1 MKQQPVAVAA
11 SAGPSRALHST
22 SSHKNTH
29 KNAGTGIGGL
39 PGGVV
44 GPEAAGLDPSGPEH
58 FFVTLAAYAD
68 ALDALPLDLTRS
80 FSDLRELDAVLG
92 SHLNSLT
99 VRLNHLTALIE
110 DPDVDQGQRLL
121 ALKEVAEE
129 SRAYK
134 MGGEDK
140 IRVALNTAETII
152 SHTDYIDAL
161 DNQLDRFPEI
171 SALLNPTKHLKLE
184 QYYVPG
190 QLKDRKLVNTLD
202 GHTGTAGGSS
212 AADINGTSG
221 SKKKKVAA
229 HAAAASAAGGKSH
242 KAAESASVSG
252 SAAGAGGSSNSK
264 KRKTVS
270 GATVGGASASSS
282 SKVAKTS
289 TSGKGDEDVKTAANG
304 STSHKKK
311 TDSSSH
317 ATGGGLKS
325 SNQSNSNTRL
335 PRAAHVHSGYTEDDE
350 DATSGR
356 KDAVARRNAG
366 ASGDIDEIS
375 SASRSRNGRAART
388 ASAANR
394 SDDEDEDMDDGDA
407 EGEEETAIRSSGA
420 KSRGRAGRTGASN
433 SRAKGAAAAANS
445 PHTGSNSA
453 SRAESPSSNVG
464 GAGDDA
470 DEARYCFCNNVSYG
484 DMIGCDDDDCEREW
498 FHLGCVGLTKPP
510 QGTWYCEACLERRA
524 ANGRGAK
531 GKKAKASAGGKSKV
545 RR

>member
-1 MKQQPVAVAA
+1 MKQPMVVSA
-11 SAGPSRALHST
+11 SAGPSRVQPST
-22 SSHKNTH
+22 SLLKAGLKNTH
-29 KNAGTGIGGL
+29 PGLGGL

-99 VRLNHLTALIE
+99 ARLNHLTALIE
-110 DPDVDQGQRLL
+110 DPSIDQGQRLL

-129 SRAYK
+129 ARAYK

-161 DNQLDRFPEI
+161 DSQLDRFAEI
-171 SALLNPTKHLKLE
+171 STLLNPTKHLKLD

-190 QLKDRKLVNTLD
+190 ALKDRKLVTSLD
-202 GHTGTAGGSS
+202 GPLGAASGSGAG
-212 AADINGTSG
+212 DINGTGG

-229 HAAAASAAGGKSH
+229 HVAAASAAGKSH
-242 KAAESASVSG
+242 KAADTASLTG
-252 SAAGAGGSSNSK
+252 AAAGASGSSNSK
-264 KRKTVS
+264 KRKAIS
-270 GATVGGASASSS
+270 GAAVAGSSAGGS

-289 TSGKGDEDVKTAANG
+289 AAGKGDEDVKVAANG
-304 STSHKKK
+304 SGSHKKK

-317 ATGGGLKS
+317 ASGGSKAS
-325 SNQSNSNTRL
+325 ASNSNTRL
-335 PRAAHVHSGYTEDDE
+335 PRAAHAHIGYTEDDE
-350 DATSGR
+350 DARAAAS
-356 KDAVARRNAG
+356 RRG
-366 ASGDIDEIS
+366 ADGEEAA
-375 SASRSRNGRAART
+375 ASRSRNSRSVRT
-388 ASAANR
+388 AAAHR
-394 SDDEDEDMDDGDA
+394 SDDEDEDMDDPDV
-407 EGEEETAIRSSGA
+407 EDDDEEDTTARA
-420 KSRGRAGRTGASN
+420 KNRGRTGGRAAATS
-433 SRAKGAAAAANS
+433 SRARGAAAAS
-445 PHTGSNSA
+445 PHIGSASA
-453 SRAESPSSNVG
+453 SRADSPASNAG

-524 ANGRGAK
+524 ANGRGGKAKK
-531 GKKAKASAGGKSKV
+531 GKSSGGSKSKV